1 MRYREGAVLHEVFR
15 WTAQA
20 TSAKRLITQLGTPA
34 RAASGLAYITRLHEL
49 FPPSEA
55 AQSLGIIM
63 GPQQM
68 VEADG
73 GGLQLWDT

>member
-1 MRYREGAVLHEVFR
+1 MLSSTRFSDRLTY
-15 WTAQA
+15 A
-20 TSAKRLITQLGTPA
+20 TSVKGSLPSWGPPA

-55 AQSLGIIM
+55 ALSLGIIM

-68 VEADG
+68 VEVDG
-73 GGLQLWDT
+73 GGLQLGDT

>member
-1 MRYREGAVLHEVFR
+1 MGYREDAVLHEVFR

-20 TSAKRLITQLGTPA
+20 TSAKDSLPSWGPPA
-34 RAASGLAYITRLHEL
+34 RAASGLACITRLHEL

-55 AQSLGIIM
+55 AQSLAIIM